1 MQVKSPAAQDLV
13 LVGGGHAHALVLR
26 KLAMSSAQ
34 ALRVTLISP
43 AAFTPYSGMLP
54 GLLAGHYSFEETHID
69 LFRLCQWAGV
79 RFLVDQVEGL
89 DPERQRLFCRE
100 RGEIAYDLLSL
111 DIGSQP
117 ELDSVPGA
125 REFAVPVKPVAGLW
139 ARWEQLRREDAMASG
154 RIAVVGGG
162 AGSVEIALA
171 IAHRL
176 GRGTRLALYCGADVL
191 LQGYAQRTRRRVEIQ
206 LERSGIELRVAHR
219 VSEVRDGALY
229 FAPSDLPLEPAAF
242 DTLIWCTGASAA
254 PWLAQSGLSVDGRGF
269 MRIEDTLQSS
279 SHPNVF
285 GAGDIAT
292 QINHPRPKAG
302 VYAVRQGPVLTD
314 NLLAFAAGRQLRRHK
329 PQRKFLS
336 MMALGPQ
343 TAVAERNGI
352 SLSGDWVWRWKD
364 RIDRQFMRRFS
375 ELPARAMND
384 PAQAPTT
391 GQQAPC
397 GGCGAK
403 VSADLL
409 RDVLA
414 QLRAVYPTL
423 LAQSQ
428 ALDDCARID
437 TPLPILQSVDALRAL
452 LDDPWRMGRI
462 AAQHALSDLYASGAQ
477 PHSAQALI
485 TLPFAAP
492 ELQRRDLR
500 LALAGALSVFQE
512 SGCRLVGGHSMQ
524 GPEFQMGFA
533 VNGVLRDEPAL
544 AKHGARAG
552 DLLVLTKALGSG
564 ALFAAHMQA
573 AADGRDVDRALAL
586 LEQSNAAASGIARQ
600 LQAHALTDV
609 TGFGLAGHL
618 LEMLDESLAARI
630 HLAAL
635 PVLPGALTAMK
646 ASIFS
651 TGHAPNR
658 QAAISRI
665 RLSPTAPLAAELL
678 FDPQTS
684 GGLLMALEPDAAR
697 NAVLAL
703 DECDI
708 AAVIIGEVLPGADG
722 SSAHQKFPNSV
733 LVTAAHF

>member
-1 MQVKSPAAQDLV
+1 MQANPAALQDLV

-26 KLAMSSAQ
+26 RLAMSSAQ
-34 ALRVTLISP
+34 ALRITLISP

-54 GLLAGHYSFEETHID
+54 GLLAGHYSLEETHID

-89 DPERQRLFCRE
+89 DPDRRRLFCRE
-100 RGEIAYDLLSL
+100 RGELAYDLLSL

-139 ARWEQLRREDAMASG
+139 ARWDQLRREDAMASG

-176 GRGTRLALYCGADVL
+176 GRGTKLALYCGAGEL
-191 LQGYAQRTRRRVEIQ
+191 LQGYGHRTRRRVERQ
-206 LERSGIELRVAHR
+206 LESFGIELRVAHR
-219 VSEVRDGALY
+219 VSEVQDGVLL
-229 FAPSDLPLEPAAF
+229 FESTTQPLEPAPF

-254 PWLAQSGLSVDGRGF
+254 PWVAQSGLSVDERGF

-302 VYAVRQGPVLTD
+302 VYAVRQGPALTE
-314 NLLAFAAGRQLRRHK
+314 NLLAFAAGRELKRHR
-329 PQRKFLS
+329 PQREFLS

-352 SLSGDWVWRWKD
+352 SLSGNWVWRWKD
-364 RIDRQFMRRFS
+364 RIDQQFMRRFS
-375 ELPARAMND
+375 ELPARAMNT
-384 PAQAPTT
+384 PAPPAAAL
-391 GQQAPC
+391 QAPC

-403 VSADLL
+403 VSGDVL

-414 QLRAVYPTL
+414 SLREFYPDL
-423 LAQSQ
+423 LAD
-428 ALDDCARID
+428 ADAADDCAIIHA
-437 TPLPILQSVDALRAL
+437 PPPILQSVDALRAL
-452 LDDPWRMGRI
+452 VDDPWRMGRI
-462 AAQHALSDLYASGAQ
+462 AAQHALSDLYASGAE
-477 PHSAQALI
+477 PHSAQALV
-485 TLPFAAP
+485 TLPFAAT

-500 LALAGALSVFQE
+500 LVLAGALSVFRE

-524 GPEFQMGFA
+524 GPELQLGFA
-533 VNGVLRDEPAL
+533 VNGVLRDQLAL
-544 AKHGARAG
+544 AKRGARNG
-552 DLLVLTKALGSG
+552 DLLVLTKSLGSG

-573 AADGRDVDRALAL
+573 AADGRDVDLALAL
-586 LEQSNAAASGIARQ
+586 LEQGNDTASRIARQ
-600 LQAHALTDV
+600 FQAHALTDV

-618 LEMLDESLAARI
+618 LDMLDDSLAAQI
-630 HLAAL
+630 YLDAL
-635 PVLPGALTAMK
+635 PTLPGALEAMK
-646 ASIFS
+646 AGIFS

-658 QAAISRI
+658 QAAISQTN
-665 RLSPTAPLAAELL
+665 LPASAPLAAELL

-684 GGLLMALEPDAAR
+684 GGLLMVLGPAQARDAVRALGEADVP
-697 NAVLAL
+697 
-703 DECDI
+703 
-708 AAVIIGEVLPGADG
+708 AVIIGELVPAADG
-722 SSAHQKFPNSV
+722 FMLKIV
-733 LVTAAHF
+733 D